1 MIVGVGTDLV
11 AIARLSTLHQRH
23 GDRAERR
30 ILADSECVELK
41 QKLAAGYDDVGRF
54 LAKRFAAK
62 EAFAKAMGTGVRAP
76 ILLTSVAVVHDSLGK
91 PTLAFSGDAEILM
104 RKRNLRTHL
113 SLSDEAEFVVAFV
126 IVEQTT

>member
-1 MIVGVGTDLV
+1 MIFGVGTDLV
-11 AIARLSTLHQRH
+11 AIARLSALYRRH
-23 GDRAERR
+23 GDRAARR
-30 ILADSECVELK
+30 ILAASECAELA
-41 QKLAAGYDDVGRF
+41 QKLAAGYADVGRF

-91 PTLAFSGDAEILM
+91 PSLAFSGGAESLM
-104 RKRNLRTHL
+104 RERCLRTHL